1 MRNSL
6 QISKNYFLILIDIKK
21 STTLSS
27 ATRKKVF
34 EELDLLLKKLNRKL
48 NPKPVLKLSVS
59 YGDEI
64 AGLFETPM
72 QFNGIVTQL
81 REGLFPKAQF
91 RFVAAHG
98 KIGVASKDIRKLG
111 GEVFK
116 KADERIKQ
124 LKKKDMF
131 CEWVFKTARENEI
144 RNSLSEMSNEILVRM
159 TTYQREVWQLLEQ
172 GLTQKEISKQ
182 LKKYPQSVSLAV
194 KRGGADQ
201 AVRAGQIINKILQ
214 HI

>member
-1 MRNSL
+1 MTSQL
-6 QISKNYFLILIDIKK
+6 KITKKYFLLLIDIKK
-21 STTLSS
+21 STSLVPTD
-27 ATRKKVF
+27 RKKVF

-64 AGLFETPM
+64 AGLFETPK
-72 QFNGIVTQL
+72 QFYEIVTHI

-98 KIGVASKDIRKLG
+98 RIGVASKDIRKLG

-124 LKKKDMF
+124 LKRRDLF
-131 CEWVFKTARENEI
+131 CEWVFKNAKENEI
-144 RNSLSEMSNEILVRM
+144 LNSLSEMSNEIVERM
-159 TTYQREVWQLLEQ
+159 TPYQREVWQLLEQ
-172 GLTQKEISKQ
+172 GLTQKEISKR
-182 LKKYPQSVSLAV
+182 LEKYPQSISYAV

-201 AVRAGQIINKILQ
+201 VIRAGQVISKILEK
-214 HI
+214 I